1 MNSLI
6 DSPFAVLLV
15 TFVVLSGAAYLADG
29 PLRRWRPIRKDERV
43 DFDTAL
49 AATLTLLGLII
60 GFSFSM
66 AMSRY
71 DQRKNCEAAEATAIA
86 TEYRRADLLP
96 GDDATR
102 ARKLLGDYTN
112 QRIKFFQEHPIGA
125 LGVDFAKLQDELWSV
140 VVLGANARPNRT
152 TTDLAVSGMDDV
164 LNSQGCTQAA
174 WLNRIPGAA
183 WALLGLIAIFANI
196 LMGYR
201 ERSTGMFALL
211 ALPTVVS
218 ISFFLLADIDSPSG
232 GGVIHIAP
240 YNLISVSQSMAGH

>member
-1 MNSLI
+1 MTSFI

-15 TFVVLSGAAYLADG
+15 TFLALSGAAYIGD
-29 PLRRWRPIRKDERV
+29 RPIRRLRPIKKDERV

-49 AATLTLLGLII
+49 AATLTLLGLLI

-66 AMSRY
+66 AVSRY
-71 DQRKNCEAAEATAIA
+71 DQRKNCEGAEANSIGM
-86 TEYRRADLLP
+86 EYRRADLLP
-96 GDDATR
+96 ADDA
-102 ARKLLGDYTN
+102 ARVRQLLRNYIN
-112 QRIKFFQEHPIGA
+112 QRIKFYVERPIGDVD
-125 LGVDFAKLQDELWSV
+125 VDFAKLQDELWSV
-140 VVLGANARPNRT
+140 VARAANAQPNPAT
-152 TTDLAVSGMDDV
+152 ALAVSGMNDV

-183 WALLGLIAIFANI
+183 WALLGLIAIFANF

-211 ALPTVVS
+211 ALPVVVS
-218 ISFFLLADIDSPSG
+218 IAFFLLADIDSPNG

-240 YNLISVSQSMAGH
+240 HNLISMSQSMAKQ